1 MNIYYVI
8 KVLFDAGQGV
18 VSDCYV
24 LHKWFKYNI
33 ALTVILR
40 AAVNIFFYVICNF
53 FEILSRNQYFVL
65 EIMVA
70 FACLFFI
77 KRDKIVLTI
86 FFHDV
91 LIVLYNLIAT
101 ILMLIVSNI
110 YGLISGNDAD
120 LWFTIFN
127 IGLAE
132 CVMLIT
138 VMSVTCFLIC
148 VISKKL
154 ILIVERLEKRQQ
166 LLLCITLMIPIQ
178 GYSHLR
184 HLTPMTVEH
193 SLSAGYVLLYVL
205 IILIPVLCM
214 IIFLGILYSKYRLQN
229 RKISM
234 DLSMQSEYYYQIL
247 DMQETLRELKHDLS
261 NIKMSSSADGCSKI
275 KEYCRKVKEEL
286 KAVHL

>member
-8 KVLFDAGQGV
+8 KVLFDATQAV

-33 ALTVILR
+33 VLTAFLR
-40 AAVNIFFYVICNF
+40 ALVNVFFYVICNLYDILSRDQYVF
-53 FEILSRNQYFVL
+53 FEI
-65 EIMVA
+65 IAA
-70 FACLFFI
+70 FACLLFI
-77 KRDKIVLTI
+77 KRDKLVLAI
-86 FFHDV
+86 FFHDL

-148 VISKKL
+148 LISKKL
-154 ILIVERLEKRQQ
+154 IPIVERLEKRQQ
-166 LLLCITLMIPIQ
+166 LLLCVTLMIPIQ

-184 HLTPMTVEH
+184 HLIPMTVEH
-193 SLSAGYVLLYVL
+193 SLSAGYVVLYGL
-205 IILIPVLCM
+205 IILIPVLCI

-229 RKISM
+229 QKISM
-234 DLSMQSEYYYQIL
+234 DLSMQSEYYHQIL
-247 DMQETLRELKHDLS
+247 GIQEQLREIKHYLS
-261 NIKMSSSADGCSKI
+261 NIKMSSSVDGCSKI

-286 KAVHL
+286 KSVHI